1 MLVCGVTI
9 YKVPYLKCQEGNESL
24 YPWVRSELDNW
35 DQYQVVRLA
44 AGSGRGSP
52 SPIPT
57 ESAVSLTHTHT
68 HTTEGTCTHV
78 QTHTL
83 EGLLRLPNCDLTKML
98 IIVKWTPP
106 YPRFPYELFIL
117 LLWFQPFFHEVTAPF
132 SVWIQASTDFLLL
145 LFFSIHLLI
154 FPISLCFSLLVSLI
168 HHHCWGAD
176 LLCLIKLLPL
186 PDES

>member
-1 MLVCGVTI
+1 MPRRQWILVSLSQIWVGQLGSISGGETGSRIRPGVTF
-9 YKVPYLKCQEGNESL
+9 
-24 YPWVRSELDNW
+24 
-35 DQYQVVRLA
+35 
-44 AGSGRGSP
+44 
-52 SPIPT
+52 
-57 ESAVSLTHTHT
+57 THPHWISSISYTHT

-78 QTHTL
+78 HTHTL

-145 LFFSIHLLI
+145 LLFFFHPLVN
-154 FPISLCFSLLVSLI
+154 FPDFSLLFPFGLSYPSSLLRS
-168 HHHCWGAD
+168 WSAVFN
-176 LLCLIKLLPL
+176 
-186 PDES
+186 